1 MSIENDLQALTKAI
15 ESNSAAVLLLAA
27 KLNSAS
33 ISPIAA
39 EAAVEAVAV
48 VEKKAAPV
56 VEKKA
61 APVAEKKA
69 APAVEKKAAPVEIV
83 EEDLEEIEEEEV
95 NQKVFTLPAGV
106 RNEKFYEK
114 HVLPVTSKLGQM
126 DKDALIKLI
135 KGVFKSPKGGREIDP
150 TLWDSLVE
158 QSQQAIDAI
167 EKEQDEQLA

>member
-33 ISPIAA
+33 IAPIAT
-39 EAAVEAVAV
+39 EAV
-48 VEKKAAPV
+48 VETVAV

-69 APAVEKKAAPVEIV
+69 APVEIV
-83 EEDLEEIEEEEV
+83 EEDLEEVVEST
-95 NQKVFTLPAGV
+95 VFTLPAGV

-158 QSQQAIDAI
+158 QSQQAIDVL
-167 EKEQDEQLA
+167 EKQQDDYLA

>member
-1 MSIENDLQALTKAI
+1 MSIENDLQTLTKAI
-15 ESNSAAVLLLAA
+15 EANSAAVLLLAA
-27 KLNSAS
+27 KLNAANNAS
-33 ISPIAA
+33 TKTV
-39 EAAVEAVAV
+39 AAVETVAE

-61 APVAEKKA
+61 APVAAK
-69 APAVEKKAAPVEIV
+69 VEKKAAPVEVV
-83 EEDLEEIEEEEV
+83 EEELEELEEV
-95 NQKVFTLPAGV
+95 VESKVFTLPAGI

-158 QSQQAIDAI
+158 QSQQAIDAM
-167 EKEQDEQLA
+167 EKQQDDYLA

>member
-33 ISPIAA
+33 IAPIAT
-39 EAAVEAVAV
+39 EAV
-48 VEKKAAPV
+48 VETVAV

-69 APAVEKKAAPVEIV
+69 APVAEKKAAPVAEKKAAPVEIV
-83 EEDLEEIEEEEV
+83 EEDLEEVVEST
-95 NQKVFTLPAGV
+95 VFTLPAGV

-158 QSQQAIDAI
+158 QSQQAIDVL
-167 EKEQDEQLA
+167 EKQQDDYLA

>member
-33 ISPIAA
+33 IAPIAT

-61 APVAEKKA
+61 APVAAK
-69 APAVEKKAAPVEIV
+69 VEKKAAPVEVV
-83 EEDLEEIEEEEV
+83 EEELEELEEV
-95 NQKVFTLPAGV
+95 VESKVFTLPAGV

-167 EKEQDEQLA
+167 EKEQDDQLA

>member
-1 MSIENDLQALTKAI
+1 M
-15 ESNSAAVLLLAA
+15 
-27 KLNSAS
+27 
-33 ISPIAA
+33 PIPGGDITTSQIWSEAPA
-39 EAAVEAVAV
+39 EEVEV
-48 VEKKAAPV
+48 VEEELEELEEV
-56 VEKKA
+56 VES
-61 APVAEKKA
+61 
-69 APAVEKKAAPVEIV
+69 
-83 EEDLEEIEEEEV
+83 
-95 NQKVFTLPAGV
+95 KVFTLPAGV

-167 EKEQDEQLA
+167 EKEQDDQLA

>member
-1 MSIENDLQALTKAI
+1 MSIENDLQNLTKAI

-33 ISPIAA
+33 IAPIAT

-61 APVAEKKA
+61 APVAAK
-69 APAVEKKAAPVEIV
+69 VEKKAAPVEVV
-83 EEDLEEIEEEEV
+83 EEELEELEEAVES
-95 NQKVFTLPAGV
+95 KVFILPAGV

-135 KGVFKSPKGGREIDP
+135 KGVFKSPKGGREIDSA
-150 TLWDSLVE
+150 LWDSLVE

>member
-1 MSIENDLQALTKAI
+1 MRNHMSIENDLQALTKAI

-33 ISPIAA
+33 IAPIAT

-61 APVAEKKA
+61 APVAAK
-69 APAVEKKAAPVEIV
+69 VEKKAAPVEVV
-83 EEDLEEIEEEEV
+83 EEELEEIVETTG
-95 NQKVFTLPAGV
+95 FSLPAGI

-167 EKEQDEQLA
+167 EKEQDDQLA

>member
-33 ISPIAA
+33 IAPIAT
-39 EAAVEAVAV
+39 ETVVEAVA
-48 VEKKAAPV
+48 V

-69 APAVEKKAAPVEIV
+69 APVAAKVEKKAAPVEVV
-83 EEDLEEIEEEEV
+83 EEDLEVLEEV
-95 NQKVFTLPAGV
+95 VESTIFTLPAGV

>member
-39 EAAVEAVAV
+39 EAVVETVAV

-83 EEDLEEIEEEEV
+83 EEDLEEVVEST
-95 NQKVFTLPAGV
+95 VFTLPAGV

>member
-33 ISPIAA
+33 IAPIAT
-39 EAAVEAVAV
+39 EAV
-48 VEKKAAPV
+48 VETVAV

-69 APAVEKKAAPVEIV
+69 APVAEKKAAPVEIV
-83 EEDLEEIEEEEV
+83 EEDLEEVVEST
-95 NQKVFTLPAGV
+95 VFTLPAGV

-158 QSQQAIDAI
+158 QSQQAIDVL
-167 EKEQDEQLA
+167 EKQQDDYLA

>member
-27 KLNSAS
+27 KLNSTS
-33 ISPIAA
+33 IAPIST
-39 EAAVEAVAV
+39 ETAVETVAV
-48 VEKKAAPV
+48 VEKKVAPV
-56 VEKKA
+56 VEKKVA
-61 APVAEKKA
+61 AK
-69 APAVEKKAAPVEIV
+69 VEKKAAPVEVV
-83 EEDLEEIEEEEV
+83 EEELEELEEV
-95 NQKVFTLPAGV
+95 VEPTGFSLPAGV

-135 KGVFKSPKGGREIDP
+135 KGVFKSPKGGREIDSA
-150 TLWDSLVE
+150 LWDSLVE

-167 EKEQDEQLA
+167 EKEQDDQLA

>member
-33 ISPIAA
+33 IAPIAT
-39 EAAVEAVAV
+39 EAVVETVAV
-48 VEKKAAPV
+48 VEKTKA
-56 VEKKA
+56 VEKKV
-61 APVAEKKA
+61 APVAAK
-69 APAVEKKAAPVEIV
+69 VEKKAAPVEVV
-83 EEDLEEIEEEEV
+83 EEELEELEEV
-95 NQKVFTLPAGV
+95 VETTGFSLPAGI

-135 KGVFKSPKGGREIDP
+135 KGVFKSPKGGREIDSA
-150 TLWDSLVE
+150 LWDSLVE
-158 QSQQAIDAI
+158 QSQQAIDVI
-167 EKEQDEQLA
+167 EKEQDDQLA

>member
-33 ISPIAA
+33 IAPIAA
-39 EAAVEAVAV
+39 EAV
-48 VEKKAAPV
+48 VETVAV

-69 APAVEKKAAPVEIV
+69 APVAEKKAAPVVEKKAAPVEIV
-83 EEDLEEIEEEEV
+83 EEDIEEVVEST
-95 NQKVFTLPAGV
+95 VFTLPAGV

-158 QSQQAIDAI
+158 QSQQAIDVL
-167 EKEQDEQLA
+167 EKQQDDYLA